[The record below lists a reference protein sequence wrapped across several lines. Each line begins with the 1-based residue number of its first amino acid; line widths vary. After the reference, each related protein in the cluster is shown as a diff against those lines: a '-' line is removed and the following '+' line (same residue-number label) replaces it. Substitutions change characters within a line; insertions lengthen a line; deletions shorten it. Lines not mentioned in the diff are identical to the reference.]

1 MDNEKTKQYFS
12 SIPYNISDPR
22 KSSREYYEK
31 EVVKFGDYNDF
42 PDYLVNLYNNSSIHA
57 TCINAIVEAIKG
69 DGLVAEPTWVL
80 DQANSMGDTWNDI
93 FARVAKDYYIFG
105 GFGLEI
111 IYNKLR
117 TKPAEVYHIPFAS
130 IRAKEANHRG
140 HCEGYFIA
148 HEWDT
153 KGKYDVDLTKAL
165 YMPSFDYKKR
175 NEEPSQLFYYKPYH
189 PLQKYYPLPE
199 YVGALKVVELDCEID
214 NYHVSNIKN
223 SFSPSIA
230 ITTFTNGN
238 DDDRRSIENQL
249 RLQYQ
254 GSSQAGQMFYMDVD
268 SIENKPIIEPI
279 PQNSSDGYHVAINDM
294 TVQKILTAHRIT
306 SPLLLGIAQ
315 PGSLG
320 NKDEM
325 LDAYHLFL
333 NMVIKPYQQDIL
345 SVFEKLLELKYPE
358 FDIILGVEQ
367 KNILDTGI
375 EEVDVVTSKE
385 TETSEGVELET
396 EINEDIASRT
406 MTNTF
411 LISETK
417 LRSFSD
423 INNNVDTEL
432 LRNAVRIAQDL
443 EIQRIIGTLL
453 YDSLMTQVDNGVFT
467 DANYETLVK

>member
-1 MDNEKTKQYFS
+1 MDKNKQHFS
-12 SIPYNISDPR
+12 SIPYNVSDPR
-22 KSSREYYEK
+22 KSSREHYEK

-57 TCINAIVEAIKG
+57 TCINSIVEAIKG

-80 DQANSMGDTWNDI
+80 DRANNMGDTWNDI
-93 FARVAKDYYIFG
+93 FSRVAKDYYLFG

-117 TKPAEVYHIPFAS
+117 TKIAEVYHIPFAS

-140 HCEGYFIA
+140 HCDGYFIA
-148 HEWDT
+148 HEWDN
-153 KGKYDVDLTKAL
+153 KGKYDIDLTRAL
-165 YMPSFDYKKR
+165 YMPSFDYDMR

-199 YVGALKVVELDCEID
+199 YVGALKVVELDTEID
-214 NYHVSNIKN
+214 NFHVNNIKN
-223 SFSPSIA
+223 GMAPSIA
-230 ITTFTNGN
+230 ITTFTNGT

-254 GSSQAGQMFYMDVD
+254 GSSMAGQMFYMDVA
-268 SIENKPIIEPI
+268 SIEEKPIIEPI
-279 PQNSSDGYHVAINDM
+279 PQNGADGYYVAINDM

-306 SPLLLGIAQ
+306 SPMLLGIKTEGQLGGAQ
-315 PGSLG
+315 
-320 NKDEM
+320 EM

-345 SVFEKLLELKYPE
+345 SVFEKVLELKYPE
-358 FDIILGVEQ
+358 FEIILGVEQ

-385 TETSEGVELET
+385 TETAEGVELET
-396 EINEDIASRT
+396 EINEDIA
-406 MTNTF
+406 
-411 LISETK
+411 IA
-417 LRSFSD
+417 
-423 INNNVDTEL
+423 EL
-432 LRNAVRIAQDL
+432 
-443 EIQRIIGTLL
+443 
-453 YDSLMTQVDNGVFT
+453 
-467 DANYETLVK
+467 